1 MRMKPLLSVIAILL
15 SISSLQAQKE
25 RYVDGILAVVGEKI
39 ITYSDYLTEYDQVS
53 KQTGPGRDGEC
64 FVFEQLLIRKLL
76 MNQAELDSLPVDEN
90 RVDAEIENKLRYY
103 ARQLGSEKKLEEFLG
118 KSLSEYKRDIRPRVK
133 EQMLSRDME
142 NKVLENVKISP
153 REVQEYYASIPRDSL
168 PLIGAEVE
176 VAELIVVPK
185 VSSEAK
191 AYAKE
196 KAEELRGRI
205 LRGASFDKLASAYS
219 EDPGSALQGGLL
231 PEFGRGDMV
240 PEFERAAFRLKADS
254 VSRVIESPYGYHII
268 KLTSRRGERIIC
280 RHILVRAQITSEDL
294 LQAKRRV
301 DSAYSLLMM
310 DSLSWCN
317 AVKRFGDQES
327 GRKGECGFYSDENT
341 GVQKVA
347 VDALEK
353 DLVKIIQDMPAGT
366 YGEPQ
371 LNVFPD
377 GARAYRLVYLKSETK
392 PHTANMIQDYPK
404 IQQAALQQKKDD
416 ALNAWVRKT
425 RLKTYVSVSQ
435 DFENCPAVAE
445 WTRNNSNEQ

>member
-1 MRMKPLLSVIAILL
+1 MPMKAILPLLLVLL
-15 SISSLQAQKE
+15 GSSSLQAQKE

-53 KQTGPGRDGEC
+53 KQTGPGREGEC

-76 MNQAELDSLPVDEN
+76 MNQAELDSLPVDQN
-90 RVDAEIENKLRYY
+90 RIDAEIENKLRYY
-103 ARQLGSEKKLEEFLG
+103 ARQLGSERKLEEFLG
-118 KSLSEYKRDIRPRVK
+118 KSLSEYKRDIRPRVQ

-153 REVQEYYASIPRDSL
+153 KEVQEYYTSIPRDSL

-185 VSSEAK
+185 VSADAK

-196 KAEELRGRI
+196 KAEDLRSRI
-205 LRGASFDKLASAYS
+205 LRGASFEKLASAYS

-240 PEFERAAFRLKADS
+240 PEFERAAFRLKQDS
-254 VSRVIESPYGYHII
+254 VSKVIESPYGYHVI
-268 KLTSRRGERIIC
+268 KMVSRRGERLIC
-280 RHILVRAQITSEDL
+280 RHILVRAQITTEDL

-301 DSAYSLLMM
+301 DSAYTMLMT
-310 DSLSWCN
+310 DSISWCD

-327 GRKGECGFYSDENT
+327 GRKGECGFYSDEST
-341 GVQKVA
+341 GIQKVA

-353 DLVKIIQDMPAGT
+353 DLVKMIQDMPAGT

-371 LNVFPD
+371 LTVFPD

-416 ALNAWVRKT
+416 ALDAWVRKT
-425 RLKTYVSVSQ
+425 RLKTYISISR
-435 DFENCPAVAE
+435 DFEQCPEVSE
-445 WTRNNSNEQ
+445 WTNNSSEQ

>member
-1 MRMKPLLSVIAILL
+1 MKAILPLLLVLL
-15 SISSLQAQKE
+15 GSSSLQAQKE

-53 KQTGPGRDGEC
+53 KQTGPGREGEC

-76 MNQAELDSLPVDEN
+76 MNQAELDSLPVDQN
-90 RVDAEIENKLRYY
+90 RIDAEIENKLRYY
-103 ARQLGSEKKLEEFLG
+103 ARQLGSERKLEEFLG
-118 KSLSEYKRDIRPRVK
+118 KSLSEYKRDIRPRVQ

-153 REVQEYYASIPRDSL
+153 KEVQEYYTSIPRDSL

-185 VSSEAK
+185 VSADAK

-196 KAEELRGRI
+196 KAEDLRSRI
-205 LRGASFDKLASAYS
+205 LRGASFEKLASAYS

-240 PEFERAAFRLKADS
+240 PEFERAAFRLKQDS
-254 VSRVIESPYGYHII
+254 VSKVIESPYGYHVI
-268 KLTSRRGERIIC
+268 KMVSRRGERLIC
-280 RHILVRAQITSEDL
+280 RHILVRAQITTEDL

-301 DSAYSLLMM
+301 DSAYTMLMT
-310 DSLSWCN
+310 DSISWCD

-327 GRKGECGFYSDENT
+327 GRKGECGFYSDEST
-341 GVQKVA
+341 GIQKVA

-353 DLVKIIQDMPAGT
+353 DLVKMIQDMPAGT

-371 LNVFPD
+371 LTVFPD

-416 ALNAWVRKT
+416 ALDAWVRKT
-425 RLKTYVSVSQ
+425 RLKTYISISR
-435 DFENCPAVAE
+435 DFEQCPEVSE
-445 WTRNNSNEQ
+445 WTNNSSEQ

>member
-1 MRMKPLLSVIAILL
+1 MPMKAILPLLLVLL
-15 SISSLQAQKE
+15 GSSSLQAQKE

-53 KQTGPGRDGEC
+53 KQTGPGREGEC

-76 MNQAELDSLPVDEN
+76 MNQAELDSLPVDQN
-90 RVDAEIENKLRYY
+90 RIDAEIENKLRYY
-103 ARQLGSEKKLEEFLG
+103 ARQLGSERKLEEFLG
-118 KSLSEYKRDIRPRVK
+118 KSLSEYKRDIRPRVQ

-153 REVQEYYASIPRDSL
+153 KEVQDYYTSIPRDSL

-185 VSSEAK
+185 VSADAK

-196 KAEELRGRI
+196 KAEDLRSRI

-240 PEFERAAFRLKADS
+240 PEFERAAFRLKQDS
-254 VSRVIESPYGYHII
+254 VSKVIESPYGYHVI
-268 KLTSRRGERIIC
+268 KMVSRRGERLIC
-280 RHILVRAQITSEDL
+280 RHILVRAQITTEDL

-301 DSAYSLLMM
+301 DSAYTMLMT
-310 DSLSWCN
+310 DSISWCD

-327 GRKGECGFYSDENT
+327 GRKGECGFYSDEST
-341 GVQKVA
+341 GMQKVA

-353 DLVKIIQDMPAGT
+353 DLVKMIQDMPAGT

-371 LNVFPD
+371 LTVFPD

-416 ALNAWVRKT
+416 ALNTWVRKT
-425 RLKTYVSVSQ
+425 RLKTYISISR
-435 DFENCPAVAE
+435 DFETCPDVAE
-445 WTRNNSNEQ
+445 WTNNSSEQ

>member
-1 MRMKPLLSVIAILL
+1 MSMKPILSAALILL
-15 SISSLQAQKE
+15 SLGTVQAQKE

-53 KQTGPGRDGEC
+53 KQTGPGREGEC

-103 ARQLGSEKKLEEFLG
+103 ARQLGSERKLEEFLG

-142 NKVLENVKISP
+142 SKVLENVKISP

-168 PLIGAEVE
+168 PLIGSEVE

-185 VSSEAK
+185 VSVEAK

-196 KAEELRGRI
+196 KADDLRNRI

-254 VSRVIESPYGYHII
+254 ISKVIESPYGYHII
-268 KLTSRRGERIIC
+268 KLISRRGERIIC
-280 RHILVRAQITSEDL
+280 RHILIRPQITSEDL
-294 LQAKRRV
+294 LQAKKRV
-301 DSAYSLLMM
+301 DSAYSLLIT
-310 DSLSWCN
+310 DSISWCN

-353 DLVKIIQDMPAGT
+353 ELVKLIQDMPAGT

-371 LNVFPD
+371 LAVFPD

-425 RLKTYVSVSQ
+425 RLKTYISISK
-435 DFENCPAVAE
+435 DFENCPSVAE

>member
-1 MRMKPLLSVIAILL
+1 
-15 SISSLQAQKE
+15 
-25 RYVDGILAVVGEKI
+25 VGEKI

-53 KQTGPGRDGEC
+53 KQTGPGREGEC

-90 RVDAEIENKLRYY
+90 RIDAEIENKLRYY

-118 KSLSEYKRDIRPRVK
+118 KSMSEYKRDIRPRVQ
-133 EQMLSRDME
+133 EQMLARDME

-153 REVQEYYASIPRDSL
+153 REVQDYYASIPRDSL

-185 VSSEAK
+185 VSVEAK

-196 KAEELRGRI
+196 KADDLRSRI

-240 PEFERAAFRLKADS
+240 PEFERAAFRLKPDS
-254 VSRVIESPYGYHII
+254 VSRVVESPYGYHII
-268 KLTSRRGERIIC
+268 KMISRRGERIIC
-280 RHILVRAQITSEDL
+280 RHILIRPQITSEDL

-301 DSAYSLLMM
+301 DSAYNLLRM
-310 DSLSWCN
+310 DSISWCD
-317 AVKRFGDQES
+317 AVKRFGDQET
-327 GRKGECGFYSDENT
+327 GRKGECGFYSDEST

-353 DLVKIIQDMPAGT
+353 DLVKMIQDLTAGT
-366 YGEPQ
+366 YKEPE

-377 GARAYRLVYLKSETK
+377 GSRAYRMVYLKSETK
-392 PHTANMIQDYPK
+392 PHKANMIQDYPR

-425 RLKTYVSVSQ
+425 RLKTYITING
-435 DFENCPAVAE
+435 DFYNCPAVAE
-445 WTRNNSNEQ
+445 WLQNNSNEQ

>member
-1 MRMKPLLSVIAILL
+1 MKPILSALLILL
-15 SISSLQAQKE
+15 SLGTLQAQKE

-103 ARQLGSEKKLEEFLG
+103 ARQLGSERKLEEFLG

-153 REVQEYYASIPRDSL
+153 REVQEYYESIPRDSL

-185 VSSEAK
+185 VSAEAK

-196 KAEELRGRI
+196 KAEDLRNRI

-254 VSRVIESPYGYHII
+254 ISKVIESPYGYHVI
-268 KLTSRRGERIIC
+268 KLISRRGERIIC
-280 RHILVRAQITSEDL
+280 RHILIRPQITSEDL

-301 DSAYSLLMM
+301 DSAYSLLMT
-310 DSLSWCN
+310 DSITWCN

-353 DLVKIIQDMPAGT
+353 DLVKMIQGMPPGT

-371 LNVFPD
+371 LTVFPD

-392 PHTANMIQDYPK
+392 PHTANTIQDYPK

-425 RLKTYVSVSQ
+425 RLKTYISISK
-435 DFENCPAVAE
+435 DFENCPSVAE
-445 WTRNNSNEQ
+445 WTRNNSNQ

>member
-1 MRMKPLLSVIAILL
+1 MKAILPLLLVLL
-15 SISSLQAQKE
+15 GSSSLQAQKE

-53 KQTGPGRDGEC
+53 KQTGPGREGEC

-76 MNQAELDSLPVDEN
+76 MNQAELDSLPVDQN
-90 RVDAEIENKLRYY
+90 RIDAEIENKLRYY
-103 ARQLGSEKKLEEFLG
+103 ARQLGSERKLEEFLG
-118 KSLSEYKRDIRPRVK
+118 KSLSEYKRDIRPRVQ

-153 REVQEYYASIPRDSL
+153 KEVQEYYTSIPRDSL

-185 VSSEAK
+185 VSADAK

-196 KAEELRGRI
+196 KAEDLRSRI
-205 LRGASFDKLASAYS
+205 LRGASFEKLASAYS

-240 PEFERAAFRLKADS
+240 PEFERAAFRLKQDS
-254 VSRVIESPYGYHII
+254 VSKVIESPYGYHVI
-268 KLTSRRGERIIC
+268 KMVSRRGERLIC
-280 RHILVRAQITSEDL
+280 RHILVRAQITTEDL

-301 DSAYSLLMM
+301 DSAYTMLMT
-310 DSLSWCN
+310 DSISWCD

-327 GRKGECGFYSDENT
+327 GRKGECGFYSDEST
-341 GVQKVA
+341 GIQKVA

-353 DLVKIIQDMPAGT
+353 DLVKMIQDMPAGT

-371 LNVFPD
+371 LTVFPD

-416 ALNAWVRKT
+416 ALEAWVRKT
-425 RLKTYVSVSQ
+425 RLKTYISISR
-435 DFENCPAVAE
+435 DFEQCPEVAE
-445 WTRNNSNEQ
+445 WTNNSSEQ

>member
-1 MRMKPLLSVIAILL
+1 MPMKAILPLLLVLL
-15 SISSLQAQKE
+15 GSSSLQAQKE

-53 KQTGPGRDGEC
+53 KQTGPGREGEC

-76 MNQAELDSLPVDEN
+76 MNQAELDSLPVDQN
-90 RVDAEIENKLRYY
+90 RIDAEIENKLRYY
-103 ARQLGSEKKLEEFLG
+103 ARQLGSERKLEEFLG
-118 KSLSEYKRDIRPRVK
+118 KSLSEYKRDIRPRVQ

-153 REVQEYYASIPRDSL
+153 KEVQEYYASIPRDSL

-185 VSSEAK
+185 VSADAK

-196 KAEELRGRI
+196 KAEDLRSRI
-205 LRGASFDKLASAYS
+205 LRGASFEKLASAYS

-240 PEFERAAFRLKADS
+240 PEFERAAFRLKTDS
-254 VSRVIESPYGYHII
+254 VSRVIESPYGYHVI
-268 KLTSRRGERIIC
+268 KMVSRRGERLIC
-280 RHILVRAQITSEDL
+280 RHILVRAQITTEDL

-301 DSAYSLLMM
+301 DSAYTMLMT
-310 DSLSWCN
+310 DSISWCD

-327 GRKGECGFYSDENT
+327 GRKGECGFYSDEST
-341 GVQKVA
+341 GIQKVA

-353 DLVKIIQDMPAGT
+353 DLVKMIQDMPAGT

-371 LNVFPD
+371 LTVFPD
-377 GARAYRLVYLKSETK
+377 GARAYRLVFLKSETK

-416 ALNAWVRKT
+416 ALEAWVRKT
-425 RLKTYVSVSQ
+425 RLKTYISISR
-435 DFENCPAVAE
+435 DFEQCPEVAE
-445 WTRNNSNEQ
+445 WTNNSSEQ